1 MHLHIVPAR
10 TGLEWAR
17 AGVRTFLRQ
26 PVALS
31 GMFFLFMALMSL
43 ATVVPLVG
51 FALALGLLPT
61 ATLGMMAAAREAA
74 AGRFARP
81 ALLFVGLRSGREKA
95 RAMGVLGLLYVLGF
109 LLMMGASALCD
120 GGTFAGAYV
129 LGSRMDAQTMGAPG
143 VQAAMWVALLLYLP
157 LSMLFWHASALVFWH
172 GVAPVKSLFFSFVAC
187 LRNMGAFAVYALAW
201 TGIFVVGG
209 LAAGL
214 VTTLLVVSGILGSG
228 ESALATAL
236 ITGVMVGTAL
246 VMAAMFFTS
255 LYATFTACFGA
266 PPEADDAAAR
276 QDHDAIK

>member
-1 MHLHIVPAR
+1 MHLNIVPAR
-10 TGLEWAR
+10 TGLQWAR

-31 GMFFLFMALMSL
+31 GMFFMFMALMSL
-43 ATVVPLVG
+43 ATMVPLLG

-61 ATLGMMAAAREAA
+61 ATLGMMAAAREAG

-81 ALLFVGLRSGREKA
+81 ALLFVGLRSGGGKA

-129 LGSRMDAQTMGAPG
+129 LGSRLDAETMGAPG
-143 VQAAMWVALLLYLP
+143 VQAAMWVALLLYVP
-157 LSMLFWHASALVFWH
+157 LSMLFWHASALVHWYD
-172 GVAPVKSLFFSFVAC
+172 VTPVKSLFFSFVAC
-187 LRNMGAFAVYALAW
+187 RRNMGAFAVYALAW
-201 TGIFVVGG
+201 TGIFILAG
-209 LAAGL
+209 LAAGI
-214 VTTLLVVSGILGSG
+214 VTTLLVVSGILGGG
-228 ESALATAL
+228 ESPLATAL

-255 LYATFTACFGA
+255 LYATFAACFGA
-266 PPEADDAAAR
+266 PPETDAPAAG
-276 QDHDAIK
+276 QGHETIK